1 MPQFLLKLLQ
11 LIGLVRKYEPVAKE
25 VVKDV
30 KPLVKDLLD
39 KQKGRKP

>member
-1 MPQFLLKLLQ
+1 MPKFLVKLLQ
-11 LIGLVRKYEPVAKE
+11 LIGLVKKYEPVAKE

-39 KQKGRKP
+39 KQKAKR